1 MGNILNEE
9 ENGANKAKND
19 PVKTEQIKEIEKI
32 DLFTGIIP
40 LNTNLLYCYRH
51 SFLLFILMLTWKY

>member
-19 PVKTEQIKEIEKI
+19 PVKTEQIKQIEKI
-32 DLFTGIIP
+32 DLFTGI
-40 LNTNLLYCYRH
+40 LTYFTVRH
-51 SFLLFILMLTWKY
+51 SFLLLILMLTWKY

>member
-19 PVKTEQIKEIEKI
+19 PVKTEQIKQIEKI
-32 DLFTGIIP
+32 DLFTGILTYFTVIDI
-40 LNTNLLYCYRH
+40 
-51 SFLLFILMLTWKY
+51 LFYYWF